1 MSTPTKCPDI
11 TCCSSSQS
19 EGEKLSVQ
27 ARKRIIAKNLLSQGM
42 HSAENF
48 DPPVIAVLGSGGGL
62 RAMNAFLGTL
72 SKLSELKLLDVVTYV
87 SGTSGSTWCMAS
99 LYNNEKWSDFS
110 CMEEMES
117 QIYDRLQ
124 STWNWDKSW
133 EKLEKAFLEEVFSL
147 TDLWAYVVV
156 YWMTNEIHERNL
168 SNHKVVCENGV
179 NPYPVY
185 SAIEKEEGTWFEFTP
200 HMCGFP
206 AYKCFVKTEF
216 LGSKFEAG
224 RLLKKQP
231 EKDLSYLNGLWGSA
245 LSSDNLIREITER
258 FWGSAPSNN
267 YLFHDFIKKIFHEL
281 MSNKPIGTSEEPNP
295 ILEQKTKFA
304 RGQTCSCRGCKKI
317 ERLLSH
323 DLTGRTEEYKKK
335 FWKDFAK
342 DLEDT
347 KEITP
352 EAEKDTT
359 SLMSGIYKIIAKML
373 KGIAFRL
380 MHFFTPKGTCNTA
393 TVIKNIA
400 VCLAEWKWGTTNNFL
415 YKWKSNIPLSSK
427 KHISLVDAGL
437 DINIAFPLMLPP
449 HRNTDL
455 ILSFDF
461 SEGDPFETLKKT
473 AEQFPFPKITI
484 EDKDVKIPSKSCYIF
499 EGDGDGIPDVMY
511 FPLFNNQTSEG
522 KVDEMREK
530 YATIHISYDESQVKE
545 LLEVSKN
552 NVEKNYTQIREKIK
566 QCVQR
571 CNLRRAGEAAA
582 YGVMNTGGAMEEKSK
597 DN

>member
-62 RAMNAFLGTL
+62 RAMNAFLGIL

-267 YLFHDFIKKIFHEL
+267 YLFHDFIKR
-281 MSNKPIGTSEEPNP
+281 TSEEPNP

-304 RGQTCSCRGCKKI
+304 RGCSCEAPGYITSASLKQKVGEKISFKGQVHRYRKKYSTHI
-317 ERLLSH
+317 FLQKKMSIY
-323 DLTGRTEEYKKK
+323 EY
-335 FWKDFAK
+335 FYCRS
-342 DLEDT
+342 LE
-347 KEITP
+347 
-352 EAEKDTT
+352 
-359 SLMSGIYKIIAKML
+359 
-373 KGIAFRL
+373 
-380 MHFFTPKGTCNTA
+380 
-393 TVIKNIA
+393 NIA
-400 VCLAEWKWGTTNNFL
+400 PMIIGSRLHCQAPADMLSTHTPVFL
-415 YKWKSNIPLSSK
+415 FENVRKSDSRCGKKDPRPLSQGAEG
-427 KHISLVDAGL
+427 AGACYMFHPKYGW
-437 DINIAFPLMLPP
+437 NI
-449 HRNTDL
+449 
-455 ILSFDF
+455 
-461 SEGDPFETLKKT
+461 
-473 AEQFPFPKITI
+473 
-484 EDKDVKIPSKSCYIF
+484 
-499 EGDGDGIPDVMY
+499 
-511 FPLFNNQTSEG
+511 
-522 KVDEMREK
+522 
-530 YATIHISYDESQVKE
+530 
-545 LLEVSKN
+545 
-552 NVEKNYTQIREKIK
+552 
-566 QCVQR
+566 
-571 CNLRRAGEAAA
+571 
-582 YGVMNTGGAMEEKSK
+582 
-597 DN
+597 

>member
-1 MSTPTKCPDI
+1 MHSSGEVSAMEKSPDV
-11 TCCSSSQS
+11 TDCSPSES

-27 ARKRIIAKNLLSQGM
+27 ARKRIVAKSLLSQGM
-42 HSAENF
+42 NSAENL

-62 RAMNAFLGTL
+62 RAMIAFLGTL

-110 CMEEMES
+110 CMEEMER
-117 QIYDRLQ
+117 QLYGRLQ
-124 STWNWDKSW
+124 STWDWDKSW
-133 EKLEKAFLEEVFSL
+133 EKLEKAFLEEIHSL

-168 SNHKVVCENGV
+168 SNHKDGCENGV
-179 NPYPVY
+179 NPYPIY
-185 SAIEKEEGTWFEFTP
+185 SAIEKAEGTWFEFTP
-200 HMCGFP
+200 HLCGFP

-245 LSSDNLIREITER
+245 LSSDDLIREITEK
-258 FWGSAPSNN
+258 FWGSAPSSNN
-267 YLFHDFIKKIFHEL
+267 LFHDFIKKIFHEL
-281 MSNKPIGTSEEPNP
+281 MSSKPKGTSEEPNP
-295 ILEQKTKFA
+295 ISGQKTTFA
-304 RGQTCSCRGCKKI
+304 RGQTCSCRGCINI
-317 ERLLSH
+317 ECRLAH
-323 DLTGRTEEYKKK
+323 DLTGKSEEYKKK

-342 DLEDT
+342 DLEEA

-352 EAEKDTT
+352 ETEKDTL
-359 SLMSGIYKIIAKML
+359 SLIS
-373 KGIAFRL
+373 
-380 MHFFTPKGTCNTA
+380 GTCNTS
-393 TVIKNIA
+393 TVIRNIA

-427 KHISLVDAGL
+427 EHISLVDAGL

-449 HRNTDL
+449 HRNIDL

-461 SEGDPFETLKKT
+461 SEGDPFETLRKT
-473 AEQFPFPKITI
+473 AEQFPFPKINI
-484 EDKDVKIPSKSCYIF
+484 EDKDEKIPSKSCYIF

-511 FPLFNNQTSEG
+511 FPLFNNQTCEG

-530 YATIHISYDESQVKE
+530 YATIHTSYDESQVKD
-545 LLEVSKN
+545 LLEVSKS

-582 YGVMNTGGAMEEKSK
+582 YGLSSTRGTVEEKSK

>member
-62 RAMNAFLGTL
+62 RAMNAFLGIL

-267 YLFHDFIKKIFHEL
+267 YLFHDFIKR
-281 MSNKPIGTSEEPNP
+281 TSEEPNP

-359 SLMSGIYKIIAKML
+359 SLMSG
-373 KGIAFRL
+373 
-380 MHFFTPKGTCNTA
+380 
-393 TVIKNIA
+393 
-400 VCLAEWKWGTTNNFL
+400 
-415 YKWKSNIPLSSK
+415 NIPLSSK

>member
-1 MSTPTKCPDI
+1 MAAPVTAGMDVINSQKRPDI
-11 TCCSSSQS
+11 TDWSSSGS
-19 EGEKLSVQ
+19 EGERLSVQ
-27 ARKRIIAKNLLSQGM
+27 ARKRIVAKNLLSQALN
-42 HSAENF
+42 SSENS

-62 RAMNAFLGTL
+62 RAMTAFTGTL

-87 SGTSGSTWCMAS
+87 SGTSGSTWSMAS
-99 LYNNEKWSDFS
+99 LYNNERWSDFS
-110 CMEEMES
+110 CMKKMES
-117 QIYDRLQ
+117 QLYDRLQ
-124 STWNWDKSW
+124 SKWNWNKSW
-133 EKLEKAFLEEVFSL
+133 EKLEKAFLEEVYSL

-168 SNHKVVCENGV
+168 SNHRDGCENGV

-206 AYKCFVKTEF
+206 AHKSFVKTEL
-216 LGSKFEAG
+216 LGSEFEAG

-245 LSSDNLIREITER
+245 LSNDNVIRKITEK
-258 FWGSAPSNN
+258 FWGSAPANN
-267 YLFHDFIKKIFHEL
+267 YIFHDFIKKIFHEL
-281 MSNKPIGTSEEPNP
+281 VSNKPKGTSEEPKP
-295 ILEQKTKFA
+295 ISDQKTNFA
-304 RGQTCSCRGCKKI
+304 RGHTCSCRGCKMI
-317 ERLLSH
+317 ERLLSQ
-323 DLTGRTEEYKKK
+323 DLTGKSEEYKKK

-342 DLEDT
+342 DLEDA
-347 KEITP
+347 KDITP
-352 EAEKDTT
+352 KAEKDTST
-359 SLMSGIYKIIAKML
+359 Q
-373 KGIAFRL
+373 
-380 MHFFTPKGTCNTA
+380 GTCNTA

-400 VCLAEWKWGTTNNFL
+400 VCLAEWKWGTLNNFL

-427 KHISLVDAGL
+427 KYISLIDAGL

-449 HRNTDL
+449 HRNIDL
-455 ILSFDF
+455 ILSFDY
-461 SEGDPFETLKKT
+461 SEGNPFETLKKT
-473 AEQFPFPKITI
+473 AEHFPFPKIKI

-499 EGDGDGIPDVMY
+499 EGDGHGIPDVMY

-522 KVDEMREK
+522 KVDEMRQK
-530 YATIHISYDESQVKE
+530 YATINIAYDEPQVKK
-545 LLEVSKN
+545 LLETSKN

-571 CNLRRAGEAAA
+571 CNLRRAKEAPA
-582 YGVMNTGGAMEEKSK
+582 YGVMNTGGTTGKKSK